1 MDSVPE
7 PIRFRN
13 KKSATPAA
21 SNTKSVTDVID
32 DTFLRSRSAS
42 AASSKMGTPSTPK
55 RPPMPSNQVIVE
67 EIGKLR
73 RLSEARFE
81 AMSNK
86 IDDMI
91 GVIMQN
97 TSEKPTTSDGN

>member
-13 KKSATPAA
+13 KKSVTPAA
-21 SNTKSVTDVID
+21 SNTKSVTDVIA

-42 AASSKMGTPSTPK
+42 VGTPSTPK
-55 RPPMPSNQVIVE
+55 RPPMPSNRVIFE

-73 RLSEARFE
+73 HFSEARFE
-81 AMSNK
+81 AMNNK
-86 IDDMI
+86 IDEII
-91 GVIMQN
+91 GVIMQ
-97 TSEKPTTSDGN
+97 KPTTSDGN